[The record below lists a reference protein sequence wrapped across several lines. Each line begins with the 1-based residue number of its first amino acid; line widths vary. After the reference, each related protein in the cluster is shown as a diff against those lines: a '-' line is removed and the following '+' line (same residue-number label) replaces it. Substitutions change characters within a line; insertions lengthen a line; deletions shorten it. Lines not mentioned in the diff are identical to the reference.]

1 MLRLDRDALICDL
14 AETYNIYDLRAVPV
28 STLARLSCGLREDS
42 RIKLKMKGAKAPME
56 TILLMAILDDVRW
69 LRWSKTKD
77 AQKNKNMPESVLQ
90 SFLGKKERPKIT
102 AFRTAEE
109 FERRRAEI
117 IHEQEVE

>member
-1 MLRLDRDALICDL
+1 
-14 AETYNIYDLRAVPV
+14 
-28 STLARLSCGLREDS
+28 
-42 RIKLKMKGAKAPME
+42 MKGAKAPME

-69 LRWSKTKD
+69 IRWSKTKD

-90 SFLGKKERPKIT
+90 PFLGKKERPKIT

-117 IHEQEVE
+117 IHEQEVA

>member
-1 MLRLDRDALICDL
+1 MLRLDRDALMCDL

-28 STLARLSCGLREDS
+28 STLARLSCGLRDNS
-42 RIKLKMKGAKAPME
+42 RIKLKMRGAKAPVE

-90 SFLGKKERPKIT
+90 SFTGNKKPSKIT
-102 AFRTAEE
+102 AFKTAEE
-109 FERRRAEI
+109 FEKRRAEI
-117 IHEQEVE
+117 IHEQEVA

>member
-14 AETYNIYDLRAVPV
+14 AETYNIYDLRALPV
-28 STLARLSCGLREDS
+28 ETLARLSCGLRDNS
-42 RIKLKMKGAKAPME
+42 RIKLKMRGVKAPVE

-90 SFLGKKERPKIT
+90 SFMGNKEPSKIT
-102 AFRTAEE
+102 AFKTAEE

-117 IHEQEVE
+117 IHEQEVA